1 MTLVGKILTVLIF
14 VMSILFMG
22 FAVAVYAT
30 HRNWHDLVNN
40 PTPSSGRPLGLTHQL
55 RNQNEVRD
63 EKQSQLDE
71 TRKKLAMER
80 ASRRQALSGLET
92 QRQELITELTQ
103 LSERNADLVI
113 QQRAATTALDTAQ
126 TNLQRLKE
134 EVEKLR
140 TDIRSTQ
147 LDRDSQFQDVVRK
160 TDLLNQAESAI
171 KLLEQRE
178 KQLAAQVARMTAVL
192 GKHDLSEFDPVVDIP
207 PRLEGEVVKVGSS
220 DMIEISVGLHDGLR
234 KGHQLDVS
242 RGNRYLGR
250 IIIVESFPDRAVGE
264 IIPELRKGRIRRG
277 DRVFTKV

>member
-1 MTLVGKILTVLIF
+1 MTLLGKILTVLIF

-30 HRNWHDLVNN
+30 HRNWRDEIKD
-40 PTPSSGRPLGLTHQL
+40 PATGLEKRLTDE
-55 RNQNEVRD
+55 RRERD
-63 EKQSQLDE
+63 EKQSQLDQ

-92 QRQELITELTQ
+92 QRQELITARTQ
-103 LSERNADLVI
+103 LAQRNADLVL
-113 QQRAATTALDTAQ
+113 QQRNATTALDTAQ

-140 TDIRSTQ
+140 AEILSTQ
-147 LDRDSQFQDVVRK
+147 RDRDSQFQDVVKK

-192 GKHDLSEFDPVVDIP
+192 GKNDLSEFDPVIDIP

-220 DMIEISVGLHDGLR
+220 DMVEISVGLHDGLR